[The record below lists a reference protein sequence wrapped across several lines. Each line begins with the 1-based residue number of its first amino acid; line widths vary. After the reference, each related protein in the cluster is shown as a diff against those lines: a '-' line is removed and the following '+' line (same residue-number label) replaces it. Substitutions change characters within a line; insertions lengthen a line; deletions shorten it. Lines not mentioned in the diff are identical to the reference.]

1 MGSITEE
8 IRFRQRLCEYV
19 LKHAVAK
26 AARRYQ
32 TNRQFAYRQLEK
44 YDGTVRSLALWSRR
58 PRHSP
63 NAHSDG
69 ELDLIWRILKRNG
82 VYGFAE
88 VYVRYWSKGY
98 GVLATCAARFER
110 KAAGNRR
117 FIGRVTRSTIAW
129 TEDIPERKFRCRFP
143 CYREQYYQI
152 TAADEYSR
160 KLVLKIVKEKS
171 TYETGNF
178 LQSLEGEKGFTICI
192 IQVGNSTE
200 FVNDGRTER
209 RKSAVWPFPWGEL
222 TERTKRSFMEEECS
236 LAKRPE

>member
-19 LKHAVAK
+19 LKYAIAK

-32 TNRQFAYRQLEK
+32 TNRQFVYRQLEK

-98 GVLATCAARFER
+98 QRSFGNMCRQIR
-110 KAAGNRR
+110 KKGCRKPTIHR
-117 FIGRVTRSTIAW
+117 KSYTKYQRMDGRY
-129 TEDIPERKFRCRFP
+129 P
-143 CYREQYYQI
+143 
-152 TAADEYSR
+152 
-160 KLVLKIVKEKS
+160 
-171 TYETGNF
+171 
-178 LQSLEGEKGFTICI
+178 GEKV
-192 IQVGNSTE
+192 QVSIPVLQG
-200 FVNDGRTER
+200 
-209 RKSAVWPFPWGEL
+209 AVLPNY
-222 TERTKRSFMEEECS
+222 CS
-236 LAKRPE
+236 